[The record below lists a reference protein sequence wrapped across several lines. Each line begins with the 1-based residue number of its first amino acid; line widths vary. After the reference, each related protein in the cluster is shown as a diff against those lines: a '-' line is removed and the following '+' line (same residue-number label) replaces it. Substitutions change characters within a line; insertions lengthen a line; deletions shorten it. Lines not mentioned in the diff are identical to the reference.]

1 MRVKDK
7 KTFIQMGRD
16 LYFMYRRQI
25 KHSEILIKTE
35 KSVGAINKS
44 TIKVARVLIQI
55 HFFFKG
61 VIYLLLLGRG
71 LIFKGSPSLP
81 IL

>member
-35 KSVGAINKS
+35 KSVGAIKKS
-44 TIKVARVLIQI
+44 TIKVART
-55 HFFFKG
+55 
-61 VIYLLLLGRG
+61 
-71 LIFKGSPSLP
+71 
-81 IL
+81 

>member
-1 MRVKDK
+1 
-7 KTFIQMGRD
+7 MGRD

-55 HFFFKG
+55 HFFF
-61 VIYLLLLGRG
+61 RG
-71 LIFKGSPSLP
+71 LFICSSWGGG
-81 IL
+81 

>member
-1 MRVKDK
+1 
-7 KTFIQMGRD
+7 MGRD
-16 LYFMYRRQI
+16 LYFMYRRKI

-55 HFFFKG
+55 HLFFQG
-61 VIYLLLLGRG
+61 GYLFAPPGEGANFQRKSVTPHPL
-71 LIFKGSPSLP
+71 KPCM
-81 IL
+81 